1 MEPIPRAVE
10 VTTPAGHAS
19 GLARMEARRLGHH
32 YLGPEHYLLGL
43 LRQGDNPAARVL
55 VTHGLDLETVR
66 AEVDRLIAQGVL
78 PGPQPSDGEL
88 LATLGVDLEAVH
100 ARSQAT
106 FGEHAY
112 WEAAQRVRR
121 RPNQPVTH
129 TPHISTDPTPI
140 MYVRAL
146 NFAAHEAI
154 ARDQEVGP
162 EHLLLGL
169 LRDAEDP
176 VGTDLAPQDRRQRVL
191 LGLPDHGPNPIRLL
205 VEARG
210 LTLDRLRTALLGE
223 LDQDH

>member
-1 MEPIPRAVE
+1 MEPIPRSVDA
-10 VTTPAGHAS
+10 TRSAGRAS

-32 YLGPEHYLLGL
+32 YLSAEHLLVGL
-43 LRQGDNPAARVL
+43 LLEGDNLAARVL
-55 VTHGLDLETVR
+55 VAHGLDLETVR
-66 AEVDRLIAQGVL
+66 AGVDRLIAQGVL

-129 TPHISTDPTPI
+129 TPHISTDPTPLLCG
-140 MYVRAL
+140 RAL
-146 NFAAHEAI
+146 HIAANEAI
-154 ARDQEVGP
+154 ARDQDVGP

-176 VGTDLAPQDRRQRVL
+176 VETDLAPQDRRQRVL
-191 LGLPDHGPNPIRLL
+191 LGLPDHGPHPIKLL
-205 VEARG
+205 VESRG
-210 LTLDRLRTALLGE
+210 LTLDRLRTALLSE
-223 LDQDH
+223 LDQDY